1 MLLHIRVTGSAER
14 SDGKGV
20 EARLIA
26 PAGMGE
32 GTSIA
37 SKRVA
42 PPLHPAGAINRAP
55 TQKCE
60 AHPTGDSH
68 PLLLA

>member
-26 PAGMGE
+26 PKGGE
-32 GTSIA
+32 GGTSIA
-37 SKRVA
+37 PEREWPRRSTPGRD
-42 PPLHPAGAINRAP
+42 H
-55 TQKCE
+55 E
-60 AHPTGDSH
+60 F
-68 PLLLA
+68 